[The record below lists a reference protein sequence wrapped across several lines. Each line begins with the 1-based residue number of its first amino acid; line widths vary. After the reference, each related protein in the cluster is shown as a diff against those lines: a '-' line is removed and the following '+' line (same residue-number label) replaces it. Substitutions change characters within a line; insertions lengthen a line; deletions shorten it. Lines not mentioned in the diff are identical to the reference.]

1 MNWVDLILLAV
12 LGIFGLRGFF
22 RGLFREILSL
32 AGLIVGFL
40 VAARYG
46 DVAAQ
51 YAAQHWKFA
60 PIMLK
65 GAGFI
70 AIFFVIYF
78 GFSVAAWLLHRS
90 EKMLFL
96 KSVNRVGGI
105 AIGIG
110 KGAAVAALAIFLFS
124 SSSLLS
130 PPTRDSLASAY
141 LVPPLSQ
148 LGETLIKAGKE
159 RIFTG
164 TGAAPTPARGRQA
177 I

>member
-1 MNWVDLILLAV
+1 M
-12 LGIFGLRGFF
+12 RGFF
-22 RGLFREILSL
+22 RGLFREILSV

-51 YAAQHWKFA
+51 FAAQHWKFA

-65 GAGFI
+65 GAGFV
-70 AIFFVIYF
+70 AIFFVTYF
-78 GFSVAAWLLHRS
+78 SFSLAGWLLHRS

-96 KSVNRVGGI
+96 QTINRAGGI
-105 AIGIG
+105 AIGVG
-110 KGAAVAALAIFLFS
+110 KGAAVAALAIFLLI
-124 SSSLLS
+124 SSSLIS
-130 PPTRDSLASAY
+130 RPTRESMESAY

-148 LGETLIKAGKE
+148 LGESLVKAGKE

-164 TGAAPTPARGRQA
+164 ESAAPPAAGGRLA